1 MGLFTSKK
9 LKNIPKNNCKLENK
23 FKKISSCNLTE
34 KLRKDGA
41 CTIFNVLLV
50 MPAYSGKVF
59 DFNATLPIMAAQF
72 ILLTVFLDKTW
83 FGPVG
88 EVLDA
93 RDATIRNRLTSV
105 KSGYDELEALLNTAD
120 TLLKDARADAQ
131 AEIAD
136 AKSKAAAKAEAE
148 LTSEKS
154 KLDSELLRAMD
165 DLKTARSSAQDDI
178 ERQVADLAEYIV
190 KTVLPTGFSI

>member
-1 MGLFTSKK
+1 MGPKSGINAIKK
-9 LKNIPKNNCKLENK
+9 NASYVALNALIIL
-23 FKKISSCNLTE
+23 
-34 KLRKDGA
+34 
-41 CTIFNVLLV
+41 
-50 MPAYSGKVF
+50 PAYSGKVF

-72 ILLTVFLDKTW
+72 ILLVVFLDKTW

-93 RDATIRNRLTSV
+93 RDATIRNRLISM
-105 KSGYDELEALLNTAD
+105 KSGNDELEALLNTAD

-131 AEIAD
+131 AEVAD

-148 LTSEKS
+148 LASEKT

-178 ERQVADLAEYIV
+178 ERQVVDLAEYIV